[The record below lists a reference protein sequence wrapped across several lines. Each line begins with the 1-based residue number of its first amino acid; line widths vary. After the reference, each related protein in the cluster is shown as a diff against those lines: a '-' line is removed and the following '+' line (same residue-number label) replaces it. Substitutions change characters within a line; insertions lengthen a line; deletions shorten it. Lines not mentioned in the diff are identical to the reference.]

1 MTPDRL
7 KVKNEPIVRDT
18 ESGALLFTNRS
29 EIEDYHRKRENRK
42 AKEDSI
48 KNEINNL
55 KTDISEIKN
64 LLARLI
70 DRNPQ

>member
-18 ESGALLFTNRS
+18 KTGALLFTNLS
-29 EIEDYHRKRENRK
+29 EIQEYHKKREKNK
-42 AKEDSI
+42 SKEESL

-55 KTDISEIKN
+55 KNEISEIKA
-64 LLARLI
+64 LLTRIL
-70 DRNPQ
+70 DKKET

>member
-18 ESGALLFTNRS
+18 ESGALLFTYRS
-29 EIEDYHRKRENRK
+29 EIEEYHRKRENRK
-42 AKEDSI
+42 AKEDSV

-55 KTDISEIKN
+55 KTEISEIKS